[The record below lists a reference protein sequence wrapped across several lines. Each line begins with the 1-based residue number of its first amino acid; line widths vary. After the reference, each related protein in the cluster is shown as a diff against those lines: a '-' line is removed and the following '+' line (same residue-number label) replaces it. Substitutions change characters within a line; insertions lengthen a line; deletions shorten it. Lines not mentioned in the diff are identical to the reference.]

1 MRDVD
6 IQSKAESYQYRGE
19 SGSRLTD
26 ELYRREDLS
35 ICGRQTGDNGLS
47 SYGFPQIDIS
57 GFDQEKPYKSSGLLD
72 DLKHGL
78 KGIFSKDE
86 SVGDQLRRTV
96 EGQMTPREREQYEK
110 ESAAIKK
117 YQDEEWRDA
126 AFKIT
131 IESSCP
137 GKRPDTP
144 MHDAMQKRV
153 AAAQKQIESEVVSG
167 MSPQERREFSEQMD
181 KYKRQV
187 KDSQTIKDPLGT
199 GEGFRPA
206 PKPGPAVVDYY
217 KRIAAATE
225 RYSASK

>member
-6 IQSKAESYQYRGE
+6 FQSRTESYGDKAAPA
-19 SGSRLTD
+19 SRLGD
-26 ELYRREDLS
+26 ELYSRQDMS
-35 ICGRQTGDNGLS
+35 ICGRQTGDKGLS
-47 SYGFPQIDIS
+47 GYGFPQIDIS

-72 DLKHGL
+72 DIKHGL
-78 KGIFSKDE
+78 KGIFSKEE

-110 ESAAIKK
+110 ERAAIKK
-117 YQDEEWRDA
+117 YEDEQWRDA

-137 GKRPDTP
+137 GKRPETP
-144 MHDAMQKRV
+144 MHDAVQKRV
-153 AAAQKQIESEVVSG
+153 ESAQRQIETQVIAG
-167 MSPQERREFSEQMD
+167 MTPQERREFTEQMA
-181 KYKRQV
+181 KYKREV

-225 RYSASK
+225 GYSIGK